1 MADVTAPSG
10 TAPNAGILERPAFGR
25 LPALDGLRA
34 IAVYLVVLFHA
45 GLARFESGFI
55 GVDVFFVLS
64 GFLIT
69 KLLIVE
75 RIRSG
80 RVGLLD
86 FYARRI
92 RRLLPAA
99 WVAIAATCVLYAGF
113 ASRLERTAVLRDARA
128 AAFYVANWN
137 FVDKGQDYFAD
148 SLESSPFLHLWS
160 LAVEEQFYLIWPLVM
175 LGLLAAWVRSPN
187 AARMVTIGVSG
198 AAALGAVYAIVLADS
213 NLIRAYYGT
222 DTRAYQLLA
231 GAAIAFALTT
241 PAGAPRRPLSANAAG
256 GFVSVGVAGIL
267 ALSLFTNLNPVHRGV
282 AVTLATA
289 LTIFGVAA
297 STSTS
302 APARLL
308 GARPLARLGDLSY
321 ATYLWHWPLIII
333 LERTLQI
340 GPRTVAVVVTLTAT
354 GLAKLSMDLLE
365 APIRRRSI
373 GAGRRNN
380 IITVAVAVVATF
392 ALGLGVVSVVLQ
404 SERDQIRAF
413 TRVGFSE
420 PTLPAAGTPVPDDIL
435 DVTSEIA
442 VATTTSIPNAAP
454 TTTQASATPDPPAE
468 TPFGLAVGANTD
480 VVGDSFD
487 ERDGC
492 INDDFDEVASCVVVS
507 GTGERVLLIGD
518 SHANKMNVIFAE
530 HAVANNLSLATVSM
544 VACPWQRGVLYEI
557 VPPVEGAR
565 QVCRDQRI
573 SLYERVIDEYQPD
586 VVVAISHDLTSERYL
601 VVPSGDLASTD
612 GRSSFDLIRS
622 SSIDSVAAFTAVDA
636 RVVIL
641 EPLPN
646 APFDTPTC
654 LDSAEFVEQ
663 CVFEVADWPAPETA
677 DYRAIANADPLVT
690 TVDITDLVCPAFP
703 QCDPIVDGV
712 LVRTD
717 PDHLGLDFTRL
728 IASDVMVRVGL

>member
-1 MADVTAPSG
+1 MPDTPAPTDPEHS
-10 TAPNAGILERPAFGR
+10 AFTR

-34 IAVYLVVLFHA
+34 VAVYLVVLFHA
-45 GLARFESGFI
+45 GIAQFESGFI

-75 RIRSG
+75 RVRSG
-80 RVGLLD
+80 RIELLG

-99 WVAIAATCVLYAGF
+99 WVSITATCVLFVAF
-113 ASRLERTAVLRDARA
+113 ASPVERTAVLRDARA

-160 LAVEEQFYLIWPLVM
+160 LAVEEQFYLVWPLVM
-175 LGLLAAWVRSPN
+175 LGLLAAWVRSAP
-187 AARMVTIGVSG
+187 AARMVTIGVSV
-198 AAALGAVYAIVLADS
+198 AAAFSAIYAVTVADS

-231 GAAIAFALTT
+231 GAAVAFALTT
-241 PAGAPRRPLSANAAG
+241 PNGASRRPLSANTAG
-256 GFVSVGVAGIL
+256 GLVTVGVGGIL
-267 ALSLFTNLNPVHRGV
+267 GLSLFTTLGPVDRGV
-282 AVTLATA
+282 AVTLF
-289 LTIFGVAA
+289 TIVTVFGVAA
-297 STSTS
+297 TTSTS
-302 APARLL
+302 GPARLL
-308 GARPLARLGDLSY
+308 GVRPLVRLGDLSY

-340 GPRTVAVVVTLTAT
+340 RPRTVALVVILAAT

-365 APIRRRSI
+365 APIRQRSI
-373 GAGRRNN
+373 GASRRNN
-380 IITVAVAVVATF
+380 IITVVVAVVATF

-404 SERDQIRAF
+404 SDRNQIRAVD
-413 TRVGFSE
+413 RIGFSQ
-420 PTLPAAGTPVPDDIL
+420 TLSPREGTPVPDNIL
-435 DVTSEIA
+435 DVSSDVAI
-442 VATTTSIPNAAP
+442 ATTTV
-454 TTTQASATPDPPAE
+454 TTPVDTAVSATPEPGIEMPAE
-468 TPFGLAVGANTD
+468 PPFGLPVGANNE

-487 ERDGC
+487 EGDGC
-492 INDDFDEVASCVVVS
+492 VNDDFDDAASCVVVS
-507 GTGERVLLIGD
+507 GNGQRVLLIGD

-530 HAVANNLSLATVSM
+530 HALANDLSLATVSM

-573 SLYERVIDEYQPD
+573 SLYERVIEAYRPD
-586 VVVAISHDLTSERYL
+586 VVVAISHDLTSERYQ
-601 VVPSGDLASTD
+601 VVPSGDLAATD
-612 GRSSFDLIRS
+612 GRTSFDLIQS
-622 SSIDSVAAFTAVDA
+622 ASIDSIADFTAVDA
-636 RVVIL
+636 RVVIM

-654 LDSAEFVEQ
+654 LDAADFVEQ
-663 CVFEVADWPAPETA
+663 CVFEVGAWPAPETA
-677 DYRAIANADPLVT
+677 GYRMIADVDPLVN

-703 QCDPIVDGV
+703 QCDPIIEGV

-728 IASDVMVRVGL
+728 IASDVMTRVGL